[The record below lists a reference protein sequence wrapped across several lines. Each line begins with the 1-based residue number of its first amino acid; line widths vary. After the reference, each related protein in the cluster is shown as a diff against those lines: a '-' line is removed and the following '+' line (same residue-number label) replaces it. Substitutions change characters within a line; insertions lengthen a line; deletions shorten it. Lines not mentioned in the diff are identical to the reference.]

1 MGPEMQAK
9 LLRVLEE
16 KEVQRL
22 GGSVNF
28 QLMYESWRPPTES
41 LNKPFVMVGYGKT
54 YISA

>member
-28 QLMYESWRPPTES
+28 QLMCESWRPPTES